1 LWIHYLEPRPGE
13 KYKEGEKHDRH
24 RNFVGCAWRA
34 ADPELCY
41 NVPTIVDTSERIKEM
56 VTVGVRELKQ
66 QASELI
72 RLVRETGSEVQVTLR
87 GQVVAL
93 LIPVTPSVSTA
104 GEKRSWANLDTLS
117 AEIGARWPKGV
128 SAAQAIAEDRR

>member
-1 LWIHYLEPRPGE
+1 MPHDEKPRQGE
-13 KYKEGEKHDRH
+13 KHKEGEKHDRH
-24 RNFVGCAWRA
+24 GNFVRCAWRA
-34 ADPELCY
+34 ADPESFY
-41 NVPTIVDTSERIKEM
+41 NVPTNVDTSERTKEM

-72 RLVRETGSEVQVTLR
+72 RLVCETGSEVQVTLR

-104 GEKRSWANLDTLS
+104 DEKRSWANLEILS

-128 SAAQAIAEDRR
+128 SAAQAVAEGRR

>member
-1 LWIHYLEPRPGE
+1 
-13 KYKEGEKHDRH
+13 
-24 RNFVGCAWRA
+24 
-34 ADPELCY
+34 
-41 NVPTIVDTSERIKEM
+41 M

-93 LIPVTPSVSTA
+93 LIPVTPSISTA
-104 GEKRSWANLDTLS
+104 DEKRSWANLDTLS

-128 SAAQAIAEDRR
+128 NAAQAITEDRR